1 MERMGRV
8 GTWPLAGLA
17 PRRRLLVAGVLLLV
31 VAVAAALTV
40 RACAGRAGT
49 PSGYP
54 DQSRPGPV
62 LLVPG
67 YGGSQAAL
75 SVLAA
80 RIRTTG
86 RPATVLRLP
95 GDGTGDLAA
104 QAATLDGAV
113 TAQLG
118 RGAPSVD
125 VVGYSA
131 GGVVAL
137 LWVTRYGGEHSA
149 RRVVTLGS
157 PLHGAQLAAT
167 GSALVPDACP
177 AACQQL
183 APGSSLLRELDG
195 TPLPAR
201 LPWLSIWTADDQ
213 TVRPPDSARLDGAV
227 NVPVQNVCP
236 DAHVQHGQLPT
247 DQLVTGLVLRGIG
260 TAAPTLP
267 GPADCAPLRSAGA
280 AAAG

>member
-80 RIRTTG
+80 RIRATG
-86 RPATVLRLP
+86 RSATVLTLP
-95 GDGTGDLAA
+95 GDGTGDLAV
-104 QAATLDGAV
+104 QAATLDGA
-113 TAQLG
+113 
-118 RGAPSVD
+118 
-125 VVGYSA
+125 
-131 GGVVAL
+131 
-137 LWVTRYGGEHSA
+137 
-149 RRVVTLGS
+149 
-157 PLHGAQLAAT
+157 
-167 GSALVPDACP
+167 
-177 AACQQL
+177 
-183 APGSSLLRELDG
+183 
-195 TPLPAR
+195 PLPGR
-201 LPWLSIWTADDQ
+201 LPWLSIWASEDQ

-227 NVPVQNVCP
+227 NVPVQSVCA
-236 DAHVQHGQLPT
+236 DAHLQH
-247 DQLVTGLVLRGIG
+247 
-260 TAAPTLP
+260 
-267 GPADCAPLRSAGA
+267 
-280 AAAG
+280 